1 MENTKK
7 QSYDFIVAGAGV
19 SGLALAEALSRSPI
33 LARKKI
39 ALIDKVEKKNN
50 DRTLSFWTTTPTPFE
65 DCVFKTWKE
74 LEFISPQTQKIERLD
89 KLSYQTIR
97 GKDFYDFVRKK
108 IQNFSNIEI
117 INAEVVGIEEDEQ
130 SAKVHLKEGDTLQAT
145 FVFTSLFNPKLFD
158 FSKSYYIL
166 QHFYGYFLKI
176 DTQTEPAFTPE
187 RVRLFDLRLPQEN
200 EVRFCYILPFSPSE
214 ALVEFT
220 IFSKKLLPTRKNYQD
235 ILENYIHHTLKI
247 KHFEVQEIEEG
258 IIPMTDYVFPK
269 RGGKRICH
277 IGVLGGAAKPTTG
290 YAFLR
295 MVREAADIVSNL
307 EKNNSPFYKPKFN
320 AQFLT
325 YDRLLLDIMQRDGG
339 DIQRIFSHLFQNNR
353 IEDVLL
359 FLDEK
364 TNFMQDFKIMA
375 SVPPLPFLTSIKN
388 LLLRKW

>member
-1 MENTKK
+1 MKK
-7 QSYDFIVAGAGV
+7 TQSYDFIIAGTGI
-19 SGLALAEALSRSPI
+19 SGFALAEALSRSPI
-33 LARKKI
+33 LAQKRI
-39 ALIDKVEKKNN
+39 ALIDKEVKKDN

-74 LEFISPQTQKIERLD
+74 LEFISPQTQKIERLER
-89 KLSYQTIR
+89 LSYQTIR
-97 GKDFYDFVRKK
+97 SRDFYNFVRKK

-117 INAEVVGIEEDEQ
+117 INAEIATISENETF
-130 SAKVHLKEGDTLQAT
+130 AAVHLKEGTVLQAP
-145 FVFTSLFNPKLFD
+145 FVFTSLFNPKSFD

-200 EVRFCYILPFSPSE
+200 EVRFCYILPFSASE

-220 IFSKKLLPTRKNYQD
+220 IFSEKLLPTQKNYKD
-235 ILENYIHHTLKI
+235 ILENYIHNTLKI
-247 KHFEVQEIEEG
+247 KHFEIQEVEEG

-269 RGGKRICH
+269 KGGKRICH

-295 MVREAADIVSNL
+295 MVREAAEIVSSL
-307 EKNNSPFYKPKFN
+307 EKYNSPFYKPKFN
-320 AQFLT
+320 TQFLT

-339 DIQRIFSHLFQNNR
+339 DIQRIFSYLFKNNR
-353 IEDVLL
+353 IEEVLL

-364 TNFMQDFKIMA
+364 TNFIEDLKIMA

-388 LLLRKW
+388 LALRRR